1 MNKPPKTKADLTLK
15 QQRFSDC
22 YDGDLTRSAKTAGI
36 SITYA
41 SQLLKDPVIKR
52 LIRAREKR
60 RTRKG
65 IATRVQRQEF
75 WTGVLLGE
83 IGTVTKTIDKDGEE
97 LEELKVVTQPKMS
110 DRLKASEL
118 LGRSEADFTD
128 NLKVEDLNI
137 TVTKDD

>member
-83 IGTVTKTIDKDGEE
+83 IGTVTKTIDKGGEE

-137 TVTKDD
+137 TVTKDN

>member
-52 LIRAREKR
+52 LIRAREKS

-83 IGTVTKTIDKDGEE
+83 IGTVTKTIDKGGEE

-137 TVTKDD
+137 TVTKDN

>member
-52 LIRAREKR
+52 LIRAREKG

-97 LEELKVVTQPKMS
+97 LEQLKVVTQPKMS